1 MAIPTGSEKKR
12 PAPGG
17 SRIRKLILDKVRLLG
32 ATEHQEIF
40 LMLQTHGIA
49 HSSNSNGVFINLST
63 VPDDVLAIVRAF
75 VDYCAD
81 NKKTLDE
88 YEKRI
93 QECKI
98 THKFDRITAGDK
110 GRERDKPNEG
120 DEPIEGVGLEGTCT
134 SSLSSASTS
143 APVSLLVP
151 VPVPLPM
158 PVPVRC
164 GSDFVAS
171 NLPDATNC
179 PTQSLHNNFL
189 PVSGAA
195 QAQPTIDIEE
205 PELSDQPLSILV
217 PPPVSTTSSPIPV
230 PVPIISLVPPVGA
243 NALNNGRFQAA
254 KKRFSRRK
262 IIDRRNGPGE
272 AGIGTGNGTA
282 TVSGA
287 EKALSCVLT
296 PEVYTYVLGSSK
308 LGVSLPKEVI
318 P

>member
-98 THKFDRITAGDK
+98 THKFDRITASDK
-110 GRERDKPNEG
+110 GKERDKTNEG
-120 DEPIEGVGLEGTCT
+120 DEPIEGVGLEGIST
-134 SSLSSASTS
+134 SSSVSVSVSTSASTS
-143 APVSLLVP
+143 ASAPC
-151 VPVPLPM
+151 PLS
-158 PVPVRC
+158 VC
-164 GSDFVAS
+164 GSDFVTS
-171 NLPDATNC
+171 DLPDATVC
-179 PTQSLHNNFL
+179 PSPSIHNEVL

-195 QAQPTIDIEE
+195 QTQPTKDIEG
-205 PELSDQPLSILV
+205 PDQPFSILV
-217 PPPVSTTSSPIPV
+217 LPLVTSTSCPSTIPV
-230 PVPIISLVPPVGA
+230 PVPTIPPAGA

-272 AGIGTGNGTA
+272 TGSGTGNGTL
-282 TVSGA
+282 TVAGA

-296 PEVYTYVLGSSK
+296 PEVYTYVLGSSG
-308 LGVSLPKEVI
+308 LGLSSPKEVT